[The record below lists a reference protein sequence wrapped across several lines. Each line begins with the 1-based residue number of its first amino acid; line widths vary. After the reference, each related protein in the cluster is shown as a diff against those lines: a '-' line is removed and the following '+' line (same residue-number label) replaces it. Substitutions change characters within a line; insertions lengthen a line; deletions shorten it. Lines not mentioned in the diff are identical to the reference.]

1 MHNAPAVSFPVG
13 RSRFQK
19 TLMLAVLLT
28 GAFVQGTWWL
38 QSVEHGIAHGM
49 GLLLWL
55 VSGAWAFG
63 SFGRTLQQ
71 QLVWDGQDWRLQSGA
86 LSLLVRP
93 QVVLDLQHSLLVCL
107 RPVAGTS
114 VWVWPAQR
122 AQPERWLA
130 LRRALFNPALPLTH
144 PDSSPMAASP
154 EV

>member
-19 TLMLAVLLT
+19 TLMLAVSLA
-28 GAFVQGTWWL
+28 GAFVQGVWWL
-38 QSVEHGIAHGM
+38 QSVEHGTGHGM

-63 SFGRTLQQ
+63 SFGHRLHQ

-86 LSLLVRP
+86 LSTLVRP
-93 QVVLDLQHSLLVCL
+93 QVILDLQHSLLVCL
-107 RPVAGTS
+107 RPVADTT
-114 VWVWPAQR
+114 VWVWPAKR
-122 AQPERWLA
+122 AQSERWLA
-130 LRRALFNPALPLTH
+130 LRRALFNPALPESH
-144 PDSSPMAASP
+144 PASFPMAASP